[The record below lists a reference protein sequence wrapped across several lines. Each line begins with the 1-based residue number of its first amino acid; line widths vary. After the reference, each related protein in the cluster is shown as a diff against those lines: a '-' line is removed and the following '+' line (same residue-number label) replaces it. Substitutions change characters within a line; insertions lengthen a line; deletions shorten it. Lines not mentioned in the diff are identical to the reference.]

1 MARPKTYILRG
12 KAFGEF
18 DGIKLYYFGFKDR
31 PRFLPES
38 GRGFSGL
45 KHILEILK
53 SKFRRFTL
61 SFTPDED
68 SVTKVRSLYKVRL
81 SANSHKR
88 FSQRIWDAN
97 RQLKLRMG
105 RQLLSEALPDYF
117 SISDSVLFYQRGLF
131 SEILTNDFDI
141 RRLSPEDS
149 VALTNLFARSAL
161 QKDHSVLDI
170 PTAYKTTRDAQLIY
184 LKRLVDDFDREIRN
198 GHEEAWWQKYFHS
211 NILFFQN
218 NYIHRLDKLNI
229 SVPGTQFPDFSVIT
243 ADGYLDIIEIKKPS
257 TDLLKEDTSRH
268 NFYWST
274 EISKAISQVENYIDN
289 VERHC
294 DSIKVNLKDE
304 HGLDIRIIRPRGI
317 VVAGCSSQLLGN
329 RKKSDDFQRLNRG
342 LKHIQII
349 QYDEL
354 SQNLKNTIMS
364 IERLAQASSQEK
376 QGKKKKLSHNRH

>member
-31 PRFLPES
+31 PGFLPES

-45 KHILEILK
+45 KHILELLK
-53 SKFRRFTL
+53 SKLRKFTL
-61 SFTPDED
+61 SFTPNED
-68 SVTKVRSLYKVRL
+68 SVTKVRSFYRVRL
-81 SANSHKR
+81 SANSYKR
-88 FSQRIWDAN
+88 FGQRMWDAN

-105 RQLLSEALPDYF
+105 RQLLSEVLPDYF
-117 SISDSVLFYQRGLF
+117 SISDSVLSYQRGLF
-131 SEILTNDFDI
+131 SDILTNNFDI

-149 VALTNLFARSAL
+149 VALTRLFARSRL
-161 QKDHSVLDI
+161 QKDLSVLDI

-184 LKRLVDDFDREIRN
+184 LKRLVDDFDREIHN
-198 GHEEAWWQKYFHS
+198 GHEEAWWQRYFHS

-218 NYIHRLDKLNI
+218 NYIHRLDRMNI
-229 SVPGTQFPDFSVIT
+229 SVPGIQFPDFSVIT
-243 ADGYLDIIEIKKPS
+243 ADGYLDIIEIKQPS

-289 VERHC
+289 IEKHS
-294 DSIKVNLKDE
+294 DSIRVSLKDKAD
-304 HGLDIRIIRPRGI
+304 LDIKIIRPRGI
-317 VVAGCSSQLLGN
+317 IIAGSSSQFLGN

-354 SQNLKNTIMS
+354 SQTLKNTIVS
-364 IERLAQASSQEK
+364 IEKLAQSRSK
-376 QGKKKKLSHNRH
+376 SKRKKKK